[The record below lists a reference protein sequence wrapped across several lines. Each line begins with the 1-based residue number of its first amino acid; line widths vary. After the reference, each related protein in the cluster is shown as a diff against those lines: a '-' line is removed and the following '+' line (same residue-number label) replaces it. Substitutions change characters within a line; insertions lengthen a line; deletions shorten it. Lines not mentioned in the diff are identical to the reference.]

1 MKKLTLIISLLCGTA
16 HAEFYTGN
24 DLYNKLISDNAI
36 ERMVGLGFVI
46 GVFDTAQS
54 VAHCAPDNITA
65 GQVRD
70 MVRQHLEATPSV
82 RHYAAEVQVRYVL
95 SRAWP
100 CPKKNGSAL

>member
-1 MKKLTLIISLLCGTA
+1 MKKLIFIISLLCSTA

-24 DLYNKLISDNAI
+24 DLYNKLTSDNAI
-36 ERMVGLGFVI
+36 ERMVGLGFVV
-46 GVFDTAQS
+46 GVSDTVQG
-54 VAHCAPDNITA
+54 VTHCAPDNITA
-65 GQVRD
+65 GQIRD

-95 SRAWP
+95 NRAWP